1 MSVIRP
7 ERKIAIAFLR
17 PFRDYVDKML
27 KPTQE
32 YEKTADRIRESVDE
46 TIETMMGDGID
57 IPQDLQ
63 NDLKALMVNM
73 NVSGAKALD
82 PLYFKLL
89 NEIVDNVHAYLERVL
104 LDKFTEDELAQ
115 LADIAELEVI
125 RKIVGLSN
133 VYEFLGQQRRYMKE
147 QMQDALFEHIEKEG
161 FNEQMNNLFG
171 ELMKRT
177 GGRGFGWNFFHED
190 DPP

>member
-17 PFRDYVDKML
+17 PFRDYVDRML

-32 YEKTADRIRESVDE
+32 YEKTAERIRESVDE
-46 TIETMMGDGID
+46 TIEMMGGDGIE
-57 IPQDLQ
+57 IPEDLQ
-63 NDLKALMVNM
+63 KNLKTLMVDM
-73 NVSGAKALD
+73 NISGAKALD
-82 PLYFKLL
+82 SLYYKLL
-89 NEIVDNVHAYLERVL
+89 NEIIDNVHAYVEKTL
-104 LDKFTEDELAQ
+104 LDKFTTEELDQ

-125 RKIVGLSN
+125 RKLVGLRE
-133 VYEFLGQQRRYMKE
+133 VYEFLGQQRRYMKS

-161 FNEQMNNLFG
+161 FNEQMNELFG